1 MFLESPG
8 NSSGP
13 ESYFAIIQVQSFNDF
28 KNNRMKLS
36 VIEAKLTGSWTRTSA
51 AIQEAWILKF
61 ASGFEKFPGLSRNG
75 PLAMGW
81 DDEIEEPYWT
91 ATVGDSPRASVN
103 YGFSI
108 QSSLNL
114 SKSFPE

>member
-1 MFLESPG
+1 
-8 NSSGP
+8 
-13 ESYFAIIQVQSFNDF
+13 
-28 KNNRMKLS
+28 
-36 VIEAKLTGSWTRTSA
+36 
-51 AIQEAWILKF
+51 
-61 ASGFEKFPGLSRNG
+61 
-75 PLAMGW
+75 MGW

-108 QSSLNL
+108 QNSLNL